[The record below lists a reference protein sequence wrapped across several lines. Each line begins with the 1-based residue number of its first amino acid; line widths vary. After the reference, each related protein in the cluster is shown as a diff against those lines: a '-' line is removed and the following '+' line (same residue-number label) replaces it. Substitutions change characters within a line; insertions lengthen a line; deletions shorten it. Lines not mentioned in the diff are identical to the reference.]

1 MSTSYGHYGQIN
13 KRADSVRSIPL
24 EEVLTRT
31 GSHRHPWDKAKWRT
45 SQGVVSIS
53 GEKFINWTAGVG
65 GGGAIDLVI
74 HLMGYDFKTAVN
86 WLWRNFSPPGA
97 DVSNHQEMGMDMG
110 DLRTLKL
117 PQRDESKLPH
127 LLQYLTHQRCLPKA
141 TVNYLIRRGILY
153 ADDKGNAVF
162 LLLGKE
168 KRVVGAEIRGTRGT
182 NDYPKKWHG
191 MAVGS
196 RKDLGCFYLR
206 GKRANKVV
214 LCESAIDAISYFVL
228 HSDCMVVSTAG
239 ANPKP
244 PWLSTLI
251 AKGFDI
257 FCAFD
262 ADRTGDTM
270 AYKMITLYPVVKRL
284 RPERHDWNE
293 VLQEMKRG
301 TVAR

>member
-1 MSTSYGHYGQIN
+1 
-13 KRADSVRSIPL
+13 
-24 EEVLTRT
+24 VLTRT
-31 GSHRHPWDKAKWRT
+31 GGNPHPWDKAKWRT

-97 DVSNHQEMGMDMG
+97 SNHQGMEMEMDR
-110 DLRTLKL
+110 DRDRDRRDSKTLKL
-117 PQRDESKLPH
+117 PARDDSKLPGIC
-127 LLQYLTHQRCLPKA
+127 QYLIHQRCLPKA
-141 TVNYLIRRGILY
+141 TVNDLIRRGILY

-168 KRVVGAEIRGTRGT
+168 KRVVGAEIRGT
-182 NDYPKKWHG
+182 NDNLRKWRG
-191 MAVGS
+191 MAPGS
-196 RKDLGCFYLR
+196 KKNLGCFYIRAR
-206 GKRANKVV
+206 GANKVV
-214 LCESAIDAISYFVL
+214 VCESAIDAISYFVL
-228 HSDCMVVSTAG
+228 HFDCMVVSTAG

-251 AKGFDI
+251 DKGFEI

-284 RPERHDWNE
+284 RPERHDWNQ